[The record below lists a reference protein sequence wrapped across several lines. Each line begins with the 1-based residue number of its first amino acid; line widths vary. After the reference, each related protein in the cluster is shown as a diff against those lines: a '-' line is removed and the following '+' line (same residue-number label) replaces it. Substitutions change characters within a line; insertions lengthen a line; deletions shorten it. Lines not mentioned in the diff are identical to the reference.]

1 MTAAHDTQRRIL
13 ESLNA
18 QLVLKVNDLTHI
30 HREIQTALET
40 WQSWP
45 DGPLMPLLGDSGG
58 NEDDVDGQ
66 MAAFISDLTGIEA
79 FSNLKPLV
87 WAEELDE
94 TVAELPGPRNEMTFW
109 FFMLLPLFSFFTLQ
123 LFWQFCL

>member
-1 MTAAHDTQRRIL
+1 MNAAHDTQRRIL

-18 QLVLKVNDLTHI
+18 QLVVKVNDLTHI

-40 WQSWP
+40 WPSWP
-45 DGPLMPLLGDSGG
+45 DGPLVPLLDDGGG

-66 MAAFISDLTGIEA
+66 MAALISDLTGIEA

-109 FFMLLPLFSFFTLQ
+109 FNRLLFNPI
-123 LFWQFCL
+123 

>member
-1 MTAAHDTQRRIL
+1 
-13 ESLNA
+13 
-18 QLVLKVNDLTHI
+18 
-30 HREIQTALET
+30 
-40 WQSWP
+40 
-45 DGPLMPLLGDSGG
+45 MPLLGDSGG

-94 TVAELPGPRNEMTFW
+94 TVAELPGPRNEMTF
-109 FFMLLPLFSFFTLQ
+109 
-123 LFWQFCL
+123 